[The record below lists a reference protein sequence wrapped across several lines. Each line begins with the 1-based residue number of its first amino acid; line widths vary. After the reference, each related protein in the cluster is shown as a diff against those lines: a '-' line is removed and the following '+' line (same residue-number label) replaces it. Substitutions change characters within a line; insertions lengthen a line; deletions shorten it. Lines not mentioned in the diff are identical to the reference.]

1 MDLLRDKHLYWI
13 DGLKGLSALIVVL
26 FHLCLALI
34 GRDKFFIEYSESY
47 LPVLRLFL
55 NGNFAVSIF
64 IIVSSVLLLKK
75 LTSQNDKSNVLGT
88 LIIKRY
94 FRILYP
100 VGFVIL
106 LMYILF
112 YAGAFYAEQY
122 GLQTHNSWLIGQF
135 ASISALP
142 RYILLC
148 PFGVTTP
155 VLNVGWMLGY
165 IFCGNILALI
175 LDMILGDKKILST
188 LILLVLVSVII
199 KYYMPIYY
207 QNVVFAYMVV
217 LYDRINIGKK
227 TGLIILVI
235 GALLILISEFLLQ
248 TEIGNMLRAMLFV
261 FIVWNS
267 RSLRTLL
274 SSAIFRFLGHISL
287 GMYILQLIVIYT
299 FTCRFASY
307 NNTFP
312 YFVFNM
318 IASLNMII
326 LISWAFTKYIEP
338 KFSQLTSST
347 VAWLQNH

>member
-1 MDLLRDKHLYWI
+1 LRDKHLYWI

-217 LYDRINIGKK
+217 LYDRLNIGKK
-227 TGLIILVI
+227 KRTNH
-235 GALLILISEFLLQ
+235 F
-248 TEIGNMLRAMLFV
+248 GNWSPV
-261 FIVWNS
+261 N
-267 RSLRTLL
+267 
-274 SSAIFRFLGHISL
+274 
-287 GMYILQLIVIYT
+287 
-299 FTCRFASY
+299 
-307 NNTFP
+307 P
-312 YFVFNM
+312 YFRVP
-318 IASLNMII
+318 
-326 LISWAFTKYIEP
+326 FT
-338 KFSQLTSST
+338 
-347 VAWLQNH
+347 N